1 MMVDMVMMMI
11 MVMIIQYP
19 AHKVIR
25 QRISSDGQ
33 LAKEE
38 GEESPEQ

>member
-1 MMVDMVMMMI
+1 MMMVMVMMVI
-11 MVMIIQYP
+11 MVMMLQNL

>member
-1 MMVDMVMMMI
+1 MVMVVVMMVMM
-11 MVMIIQYP
+11 IQNP

-25 QRISSDGQ
+25 QRISSDDQ